1 MVMLNA
7 TVISYDMVL
16 RLCGIVFV
24 LSVPLVMLLNWRK
37 TAVDAPEAAALAE

>member
-24 LSVPLVMLLNWRK
+24 RSIPLVMLLDWRK
-37 TAVDAPEAAALAE
+37 TAVDEPAAGAAAE